1 MFRDQIVSQE
11 EFRTYQLKTDALTSG
26 IYKMFQYLTGGVDLG
41 ASQVPPVQ
49 HRSMT
54 EQEVLALQL
63 QEQAARKAQASA
75 MQQHPL
81 PLQTN
86 QVKTR
91 DILDLVS
98 NIFLVFHRLSRCRH
112 LR

>member
-63 QEQAARKAQASA
+63 QEQAARRAQASA
-75 MQQHPL
+75 LQQQPL
-81 PLQTN
+81 PLQTP
-86 QVKTR
+86 QVKNKR
-91 DILDLVS
+91 FIRPCL
-98 NIFLVFHRLSRCRH
+98 
-112 LR
+112 